1 MAVTRAQV
9 QGEVVGISDQDAD
22 DLILVATAEVETYLN
37 GGTCPTA
44 VEDHA
49 TRRLIRFLYSTP
61 GEAGGRKEVDG
72 ISYAPGVGDPLH
84 RSGAQQLLARFRRRR
99 VTVVR
104 GNAEATT

>member
-9 QGEVVGISDQDAD
+9 QGEVPGISDQDAD
-22 DLILVATAEVETYLN
+22 DLILVATAEVQTYLN
-37 GGTCPTA
+37 GGPCPTA

-72 ISYAPGVGDPLH
+72 ISYAPGVGDPMH
-84 RSGAQQLLARFRRRR
+84 RSGAQQLLARYRRRTVPVVHGNE
-99 VTVVR
+99 VT
-104 GNAEATT
+104 T